1 MRSTVLSRF
10 VQLLL
15 LSAIAALLWMS
26 YGFARSYRLFDSAAF
41 SSVFYVAALVSTAI
55 LFVFVTETLVV
66 HVFLAW
72 RLQNGLTQLQRGL
85 IAAALTF
92 IAAAIALWYSGF
104 NLTTILTT
112 SAFVSAIVALS
123 VQPMLASLMSGLSLH
138 QLIRIGDA
146 VLLDGEP
153 VEIISLN
160 WRSVMTRR
168 SNGST
173 VFVPNARLAD
183 GTLQVLAH
191 DSPTRAE
198 VRLDVPTSVAP
209 HRVRKLIAELLEDF
223 AEVDS
228 TQPVVVLP
236 EAYEAAKPLMG
247 YRVEFCVRH
256 YAQRAAVEGRV
267 LRRLWYVFQREGIT
281 SPVGDLT
288 NPQSG
293 IDSALHMSAVIAAL
307 GKAPS
312 DRPDLTVAS
321 ESLAKVVLAAGEGLL
336 YDEGER
342 IILPERLASRVYILL
357 EGELSEMP
365 LAGQNANGPL
375 PWKTSA
381 HAWHELTRAAS
392 LSLIERALVRR
403 IGPYAAWAVEQAAA
417 GGASLTE
424 ICATVA
430 QEIDDPA
437 EREMFLQETC
447 PPTER
452 ISGPGLA
459 FRSSQDTAQRFVA
472 DPPMRAVEYALIL
485 AVPESALKLD
495 ASVGNQSSTSNAKE
509 RDKPNHSAPG

>member
-55 LFVFVTETLVV
+55 LFVFVAETLVV
-66 HVFLAW
+66 DVFLAW

-85 IAAALTF
+85 IAAVLTF

-160 WRSVMTRR
+160 WRSVMARR
-168 SNGST
+168 TNGSA

-191 DSPTRAE
+191 DRPMRAE
-198 VRLDVPTSVAP
+198 VKLDVPTSVAP

-236 EAYEAAKPLMG
+236 KAYEAGKPLTG

-256 YAQRAAVEGRV
+256 YAQRADVEGRV
-267 LRRLWYVFQREGIT
+267 LRRFWYVFQREGIME
-281 SPVGDLT
+281 PIGVGT
-288 NPQSG
+288 NPQSE
-293 IDSALHMSAVIAAL
+293 IDSARQLSAVIATL
-307 GKAPS
+307 RKATS
-312 DRPDLTVAS
+312 DHPDLTVAP
-321 ESLAKVVLAAGEGLL
+321 ERLAKAVLAAGESLL

-342 IILPERLASRVYILL
+342 IILPERLANRVYVLL
-357 EGELSEMP
+357 EGKLSEIP
-365 LAGQNANGPL
+365 LARQNANEPL

-381 HAWHELTRAAS
+381 QAKHELTRAAS

-403 IGPYAAWAVEQAAA
+403 IGPYAEWAVEQAAA
-417 GGASLTE
+417 GSASLTQ

-430 QEIDDPA
+430 QEIDDPV
-437 EREMFLQETC
+437 EREQFLRETC

-452 ISGPGLA
+452 ISEPGLL
-459 FRSSQDTAQRFVA
+459 FRASQDTAHRLVA
-472 DPPMRAVEYALIL
+472 NPPMRAVDYALIL

-495 ASVGNQSSTSNAKE
+495 ASGS
-509 RDKPNHSAPG
+509 D